1 MNVQVKDGLA
11 CTGADIKDRSVS
23 MFDVALARN
32 LRCSEMAAADDLCVG
47 GFGFLQSSKMTLRN
61 DEYMRRRLRIDVF
74 EGKDMLIFINFLG
87 RNLAADDA
95 AEKAIRISHLRHLSQ
110 LLAER

>member
-1 MNVQVKDGLA
+1 
-11 CTGADIKDRSVS
+11 
-23 MFDVALARN
+23 
-32 LRCSEMAAADDLCVG
+32 
-47 GFGFLQSSKMTLRN
+47 
-61 DEYMRRRLRIDVF
+61 MRGRLRIDVF
-74 EGKDMLIFINFLG
+74 EGKDMLIFMNFPG